1 MSCLHRD
8 TGGWHS
14 LHEIGK
20 KVIRKIKASIES
32 EVGNVM
38 MLSACVEVQS
48 NRERNSPRHTSV
60 DIEFHASINYLVSC
74 TSVGY

>member
-1 MSCLHRD
+1 MSCLHPD
-8 TGGWHS
+8 TGSWHS

-20 KVIRKIKASIES
+20 KAMRKIKAGIES
-32 EVGNVM
+32 EVGNV

-48 NRERNSPRHTSV
+48 NTERNSPRHTSV

>member
-1 MSCLHRD
+1 MSCLHPD
-8 TGGWHS
+8 TGSRHS

-20 KVIRKIKASIES
+20 KAIRKIKAGIES
-32 EVGNVM
+32 EVGNV